1 MLGNKNEKN
10 IFRKTIL
17 IIIFLVVILWAVF
30 LLFERA
36 SNTGIKD
43 SKINVVVS
51 FYPIASVFTAV
62 GGNLVSVRNLVPSGV
77 EPHDFEPPLR
87 DIADIGK
94 SDAFV
99 YNGAHLEPWIKKWN
113 ESNSPHPMNTVDMSE
128 VLTGQGVKLILRD
141 DATDPHF
148 WLDPVIM
155 KSEVAIARDLLS
167 KIDPTNKEI
176 FEDNAN
182 MYLEK
187 LDSLDANFRESLSTC
202 SLRNI
207 VVLHEAFNYIARQ
220 YNISITSISGISPD
234 EEPSPKDLSRIIML
248 AKEKGVKYIFSET
261 VASPKF
267 SEMIAREIGGSTLV
281 LNPIESLTP
290 NDVQSGE
297 DYISI
302 MEINLKN
309 LKTAMICN

>member
-1 MLGNKNEKN
+1 MQ
-10 IFRKTIL
+10 TI
-17 IIIFLVVILWAVF
+17 IKKQKIIYVIIFAVAISFSVF
-30 LLFERA
+30 LLFEQA
-36 SNTGIKD
+36 SENPKQD
-43 SKINVVVS
+43 SKIHIIAS

-62 GGNLVSVRNLVPSGV
+62 GGNLVSVKNLVPAGV
-77 EPHDFEPPLR
+77 EPHDFEPALR
-87 DIADIGK
+87 DIVEIGEA
-94 SDAFV
+94 DAFV

-113 ESNSPHPMNTVDMSE
+113 EGNSPHPMNTVDMSE
-128 VLTGQGVKLILRD
+128 ALTGQGVKLILRD

-155 KSEVAIARDLLS
+155 KSEVTVARDLLS

-182 MYLEK
+182 WYLEK
-187 LDSLDANFRESLSTC
+187 LDSLDANFREGLYTC

-234 EEPSPKDLSRIIML
+234 EEPSPKDLSRIIVL

-302 MEINLKN
+302 MEMNLRN